1 MSKNTWF
8 GSDVSPKDSLF
19 ENGLL
24 LKRKGNGCYEV
35 IVQIGDAYAYGSF
48 WLDSWI
54 EDMTD
59 DEWKELC
66 SLVGMSVEEYKANLS
81 EMSDDDKAATLAT
94 DLMGMVDYST
104 LFGWTSWE
112 PDYYTESQIKT
123 RLNKAIAA

>member
-8 GSDVSPKDSLF
+8 GSDVSSKCSLF
-19 ENGLL
+19 DNGLL
-24 LKRKGNGCYEV
+24 LKRESKGFYKT

-48 WLDSWI
+48 WLDSWLD
-54 EDMTD
+54 DMTNE
-59 DEWKELC
+59 EWEELC

-81 EMSDDDKAATLAT
+81 EMSDDNKAATLAT
-94 DLMGMVDYST
+94 DLMGMIDYST

-112 PDYYTESQIKT
+112 PKYYSESQIKT